1 MKILLSL
8 VALTIFGCTD
18 PAMEERIAG
27 LEEKVEALEKKGPA
41 GRPAPANSEEEQAAS
56 GLLREASEFAKSL
69 KYDEA
74 KAKVAE
80 LKAKYGSTRAA
91 RSAARLSSELDVIG
105 REAGSLEVDKW
116 FVGNTNFDS
125 GEATLVV
132 FWEIWCPHCR
142 REVPKLQETYNNF
155 SGKGLNMVA
164 LTKVTKSA
172 TDEKVAEFIAENSL
186 TYPSA
191 KERGDEMS
199 RRFNIRGIPAA
210 VVLKNDKVVWRGH
223 PAQLSNEMIENWL

>member
-1 MKILLSL
+1 MKTFLGLL
-8 VALTIFGCTD
+8 ALTFFGCTD
-18 PAMEERIAG
+18 PALEERVAG
-27 LEEKVEALEKKGPA
+27 LEEKVESLQKQGPA
-41 GRPAPANSEEEQAAS
+41 GRPAPANAEDEQAAS
-56 GLLREASEFAKSL
+56 GLLREASELAKNL

-74 KAKVAE
+74 KGKVAE
-80 LKAKYGSTRAA
+80 LKKKYGSTRAA

-105 REAGSLEVDKW
+105 REAGSLDVEKW
-116 FVGNTNFDS
+116 FVGSTDFNS

-142 REVPKLQETYNNF
+142 REVPNLQKTYNNF
-155 SGKGLNMVA
+155 SGKGLNMLA

-172 TDEKVAEFIAENSL
+172 SDEKVAEFIAENNL

-223 PAQLSNEMIENWL
+223 PAQLSDEMIENWL